1 MNLKELLQKNEGTI
15 VDVRTSHEYQGGHIT
30 GSVNIPVNE
39 LLQRVDELQ
48 QLKQPLILCCAS
60 GGRSAMATYM
70 LKEQNLTCVD
80 AGSWLSINYLLSQNV
95 ETV

>member
-15 VDVRTSHEYQGGHIT
+15 VDVRTPHEYQGGHIP

-39 LLQRVDELQ
+39 LLQRVYELQ
-48 QLKQPLILCCAS
+48 ELKQPLILCCAS
-60 GGRSAMATYM
+60 GGRSAMATYI

-80 AGSWLSINYLLSQNV
+80 AGSWLSKLFAFSKC
-95 ETV
+95 